1 MSRNFERGNQKCGFY
16 DEDQLPHGGPER
28 KRRGTD
34 DDDTILK
41 ASVSNI
47 PYLWYPV
54 PKKISLSVYD
64 GYSDIRN
71 GYAIF

>member
-47 PYLWYPV
+47 RYIAYPV
-54 PKKISLSVYD
+54 P
-64 GYSDIRN
+64 
-71 GYAIF
+71 